1 MNDSIFCLKSNKEN
15 NLNDDSNDD
24 SNVEYSND
32 DNDDSNVENSN
43 DNVEDNNEENKV
55 DKEEKKNDKKK
66 KKTIRYFE
74 HHIRKILK
82 QICPERNITKSAKE
96 VLNEIMILTC
106 NKIINKAFIIVM
118 SNNKKTLTEYDLEC
132 SVKLIFTGQ
141 LSQKSVEEGY
151 KCLKNYSE
159 QIKDDNNKGKSR
171 TQKADIIVPPSLLEK
186 FLKNKGFNISN
197 NCSIFLAGV
206 IEYFAS
212 QILELSNNINLN
224 KKTEPNYIFQS
235 NNSTHLTVRL
245 NIYHIENG
253 VRLDKELNQ
262 FFISNNIYIH
272 DSGIIPYLHPYLKNK
287 TSLNDKKSINL
298 ITKIQENNSHIF
310 AKTFID
316 NKFKNN
322 IGLIYPDARFQKD
335 CFDYFQDYLE
345 KWMIELLQYSN
356 NITLSSRKARVS
368 GNDIELALSIM
379 ERRQPSFLNF
389 IEGCKND
396 FINFEEEEKEENQ
409 V

>member
-1 MNDSIFCLKSNKEN
+1 MSDSIYYNDVNDIIKSNNEESEEDNNMNEN
-15 NLNDDSNDD
+15 NEESNEE
-24 SNVEYSND
+24 SNEENNEESNEE
-32 DNDDSNVENSN
+32 SE
-43 DNVEDNNEENKV
+43 EDNNEEKG
-55 DKEEKKNDKKK
+55 KGNDKKK
-66 KKTIRYFE
+66 KKTNRYFE

-96 VLNEIMILTC
+96 ALNEIMILTC
-106 NKIINKAFIIVM
+106 NKIINKAFIIVTA
-118 SNNKKTLTEYDLEC
+118 NNKKTLTEYDLEC
-132 SVKLIFTGQ
+132 SIKLLFTGQ

-151 KCLKNYSE
+151 KCLKNYFE
-159 QIKDDNNKGKSR
+159 QIKDENNKGKSR

-212 QILELSNNINLN
+212 QILELSNNITL
-224 KKTEPNYIFQS
+224 KKNHS
-235 NNSTHLTVRL
+235 NHIINATNTRL

-287 TSLNDKKSINL
+287 TSLNDKKSIDL

-310 AKTFID
+310 SKSCID

-356 NITLSSRKARVS
+356 NITLSSKKARVS
-368 GNDIELALSIM
+368 GNDIELALSIT
-379 ERRQPSFLNF
+379 ERRQPSFLNLN
-389 IEGCKND
+389 EEECKDD
-396 FINFEEEEKEENQ
+396 FINFDEEKEEIQ
-409 V
+409 A